1 MPLTYHDVE
10 DFDNEVYKNLK
21 WCLDNPVEGLGF
33 TFSEIMEYFGKTDE
47 VEFVQGGKEIDV
59 TDENKYEYVQKK
71 AYYKLYLSVKK
82 QIDSF
87 L

>member
-1 MPLTYHDVE
+1 
-10 DFDNEVYKNLK
+10 
-21 WCLDNPVEGLGF
+21 
-33 TFSEIMEYFGKTDE
+33 MEFFGKTEE
-47 VEFVQGGKEIDV
+47 VEFVPGGKEIDV